1 MGAAGATGVT
11 GDLTNLSSLL
21 NGGAVLDSNLF
32 GAEGIQVDA
41 LTPADLADLSAA
53 GITGAEGA
61 QLLTRSGG
69 IIGLQSPTGSVFG
82 VPVEGNLPIVGGT
95 TLPALPANLGNTI
108 SGLRL

>member
-11 GDLTNLSSLL
+11 GDVTNLASLL